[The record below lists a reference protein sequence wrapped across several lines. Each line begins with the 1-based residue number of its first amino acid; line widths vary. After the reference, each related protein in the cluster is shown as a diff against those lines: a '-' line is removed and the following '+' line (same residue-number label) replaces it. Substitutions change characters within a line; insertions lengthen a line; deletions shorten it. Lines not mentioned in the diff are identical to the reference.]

1 MEYSCEFCE
10 ISFKRK
16 GDLVRHNQSIKCKE
30 KQNKFNLNIKL
41 NNNILNLEKE
51 LEQYKLKLVEKENKI
66 KELTEDNNKLNLKNN
81 SLKLENETLKSENKS
96 LEKSNESFRNIVEK
110 SATKSTKTVN
120 TNTYNR
126 NNYLNYVSSEPI
138 RFGEIQQKINNL
150 ITTKTI
156 MYDTDNFNNYIT
168 KNILKDE
175 NGKNKVLCTDIN
187 RKNFTYKDETSGQ
200 MICDPELEK
209 LREKLKNTSHNSS
222 VKKDLLDTLIS
233 KYEGTGIDPY
243 LRFYECLQNIEYGQ
257 PFVEHVAKKT
267 YVKGQSISQ
276 GLCPKHETDVNE
288 YKLNNDCSKGNIVCK
303 TEPLIE
309 ISEQDEPTVI
319 VAEEQN
325 SQMKEKNEEHNP
337 SKKYDDIDIDT
348 VNINEIEDIELL
360 DMILDKYEKK
370 LKMLSK

>member
-1 MEYSCEFCE
+1 MSYICDICETQITHYQNILKHKKTEKCQYIKNLLE
-10 ISFKRK
+10 KR
-16 GDLVRHNQSIKCKE
+16 DRVNNE
-30 KQNKFNLNIKL
+30 K
-41 NNNILNLEKE
+41 NNILQKE
-51 LEQYKLKLVEKENKI
+51 IELIKEENKKLKEVI
-66 KELTEDNNKLNLKNN
+66 NKLNEENN
-81 SLKLENETLKSENKS
+81 KKDYEIKILQDKSEEYRK
-96 LEKSNESFRNIVEK
+96 IVEK
-110 SATKSTKTVN
+110 SATKSTKTIN
-120 TNTYNR
+120 NSSNTYNR

-138 RFGEIQQKINNL
+138 KFGEIQQKINNL

-276 GLCPKHETDVNE
+276 GLCPKHETDINE
-288 YKLNNDCSKGNIVCK
+288 YKLNIDCSKSNIVCK

-309 ISEQDEPTVI
+309 ISEKDDPTVT
-319 VAEEQN
+319 VFEEQN
-325 SQMKEKNEEHNP
+325 SQMKETKSERCSP

-348 VNINEIEDIELL
+348 ININEIEDIELL